1 MTYKVKDIKLAS
13 QGKRMID
20 WAEHHMPVLAAIRRE
35 LSKTKPLKGMR
46 VGAALHTEA
55 KTAVL
60 VRTLVAA
67 GAKVAITSCNP
78 LSTRDEV
85 AATLAK
91 EGVEVYAWRGE
102 TSREYYA
109 NLNHVLD
116 IKPDV
121 LVDDGADLISLV
133 HAKRTALLKRVQG
146 ASEETTTGVNRL
158 RMMAADGALKF
169 PVIAVN
175 DSPAKRFFD
184 NRFGTAE
191 SAFQAIMGITNT
203 LIAGKN
209 IVVVGYGFVGRGIS
223 SRAKGLGAIVTVVE
237 TDPIKALEAAMDG
250 FRVAGMTK
258 AAHAGDIFITTTGN
272 LKVIREEHMRVMKD
286 GAILCNA
293 GHFNVEVDIPALRKL
308 AVKRREVLE
317 DVEEFQLTNGRRL
330 YLLAEGRLVN
340 LAGKRSLGHPMEIMD
355 MSFALQALSVEYI
368 AKHAGELEPRVYEV
382 PADIDREVAE
392 LKLKSIGVEI
402 EKPTKEQLEYLNS
415 WRAGT

>member
-1 MTYKVKDIKLAS
+1 MTYEVKDIKLAP
-13 QGKRMID
+13 QGKLMID
-20 WAEHHMPVLAAIRRE
+20 WAERHMPVLAEIRRE
-35 LSKTKPLKGMR
+35 LSKKKPLKGMK

-60 VRTLVAA
+60 VRTFVAA

-85 AATLAK
+85 AAALAK

-133 HAKRTALLKRVQG
+133 HSKRTELLKRVQG

-209 IVVVGYGFVGRGIS
+209 IVVVGYGFVGRGIA

-237 TDPIKALEAAMDG
+237 TDPIKALEASMDG
-250 FRVAGMTK
+250 FRVTGMAK
-258 AAHAGDIFITTTGN
+258 AARLGDIFVTTTGN
-272 LKVIREEHMRVMKD
+272 LKVIREEHMRTMKD

-293 GHFNVEVDIPALRKL
+293 GHFNVEIDIPALRKL

-317 DVEEFQLTNGRRL
+317 DVEEFQLKKDKRL
-330 YLLAEGRLVN
+330 FLLAEGRLVN

-355 MSFALQALSVEYI
+355 MSFALQALSVKYI
-368 AKHAGELEPRVYEV
+368 AKHAGELEPKVYEV
-382 PADIDREVAE
+382 PAEVDRKVAE
-392 LKLKSIGVEI
+392 LKLKSVGVEL
-402 EKPTKEQLEYLNS
+402 EKPTKEQLEYLRS